1 MEIKP
6 SEVMSVLSKH
16 MLVDGYDLVVDLKN
30 SCGNYLVEARSG
42 DRYLDFFTFFASNPL
57 GFNHAKMCMPDVQ
70 AKLALAATQKPSN
83 SDFYTTELAEFVE
96 TFFEKALPKDVFKYI
111 FLISGGALAVENALK
126 TAFDWKIRKNFAK
139 GYKEE
144 RGLKILH
151 FQQAFHGRSG
161 YTLSITDTADPRKTM
176 YFAKFDWPRVL
187 NPKITFPLNVESRN
201 KVIQLEQ
208 ESINQ
213 IKNAIQE
220 NPDDIAAIIIEPI
233 QGEGGDN
240 HFRKEF
246 FESLRQICDQNDIL
260 LIFDEIQSGAGITGK
275 WWAFEHF
282 GLEPDIMCFGKKTQ
296 VCGIVVS
303 QRIDEIEGHVFQES
317 SRINSTWGGNFVDIV
332 RSKKYIEIITQDNL
346 VENAAIQG
354 EYFLSKL
361 KNLVGNFPELVSN
374 VRGRGLFLAFEL
386 SSPEIRDKII
396 NETFSRKMVIL
407 KSGIKSIRFRPS
419 LIISESEIDEGIEV
433 LTNSIHAVLS

>member
-16 MLVDGYDLVVDLKN
+16 MLVDGYDFVVDLRN

-57 GFNHAKMCMPDVQ
+57 GFNHPQMCMPDVQ
-70 AKLALAATQKPSN
+70 SKLALAATQKPSN

-96 TFFEKALPKDVFKYI
+96 TFFENTLPKDVFKYI

-144 RGLKILH
+144 HGLKILH
-151 FQQAFHGRSG
+151 FQEAFHGRSG
-161 YTLSITDTADPRKTM
+161 YTLSITNTADPRKTM

-187 NPKITFPLNVESRN
+187 NPKITFPLNEESRN

-220 NPDDIAAIIIEPI
+220 NTDDIAAIIIEPI

-260 LIFDEIQSGAGITGK
+260 LIFDEIQSGAGITGM
-275 WWAFEHF
+275 WWTFEHF
-282 GLEPDIMCFGKKTQ
+282 GIEPDILCFGKKIQ

-303 QRIDEIEGHVFQES
+303 QRIDDIEGHVFQES

-332 RSKKYIEIITQDNL
+332 RSKKYIEIITQDKL

-386 SSPEIRDKII
+386 SSREIRDKII

-433 LTNSIHAVLS
+433 LSKSIHAVLN